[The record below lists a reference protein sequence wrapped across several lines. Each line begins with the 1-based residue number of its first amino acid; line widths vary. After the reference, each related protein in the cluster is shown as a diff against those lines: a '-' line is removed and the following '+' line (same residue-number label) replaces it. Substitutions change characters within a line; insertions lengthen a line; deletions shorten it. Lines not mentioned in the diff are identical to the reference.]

1 MEIYKILMLVVS
13 FLFVFS
19 AVKKMRKG
27 MSFGDY
33 ALGRGF
39 IIYVLTVF
47 KLAFIIVTVYH
58 FLSLLDWS
66 FLNYKISF

>member
-1 MEIYKILMLVVS
+1 MEVYKILMLAFS

-27 MSFGDY
+27 MSFEEY
-33 ALGRGF
+33 AIGRGYFLWLWF
-39 IIYVLTVF
+39 ILKAGI
-47 KLAFIIVTVYH
+47 IIVTIVH
-58 FLSLLDWS
+58 CIDWS